1 MTLGLFLKWSF
12 VERFSPG
19 ESRHPN
25 LFVDLHQKQID
36 KDAMKRADEM
46 RMEIVPKH
54 LEKNNCFQ
62 YEVDWLGIS
71 GQNVE
76 AYDTYIMALVVDFYK
91 VNLF

>member
-1 MTLGLFLKWSF
+1 M
-12 VERFSPG
+12 
-19 ESRHPN
+19 
-25 LFVDLHQKQID
+25 DLHQKQID

-91 VNLF
+91 VNLFRRNSFSNSLVASRGLLLHGVE